1 MARKLTLLDKVDL
14 SVFFVVTITHMVTVL
29 AAVAVGG
36 LVVLGMVSNV
46 TPFLT
51 LATVAVATKVY
62 LLVAMRLARRRR
74 PRPAAIR
81 APKAL

>member
-36 LVVLGMVSNV
+36 LVVLGLVSNV
-46 TPFLT
+46 MPLLT
-51 LATVAVATKVY
+51 LASVAVASKVY

-74 PRPAAIR
+74 PRPAASR